1 MSTAKPTA
9 PSLIAGHESAL
20 EKTFLFKWK
29 ACQGPELAREFVFHP
44 TRKWRFD
51 FAHVESRTAIEIEG
65 GIWTASRHTTGR
77 GFSNDCEKYNEAALR
92 GWAVFR
98 LTDAMINLPTLGRI
112 HHHIKTKHLPCP
124 STSNP
129 PSKN

>member
-1 MSTAKPTA
+1 MS
-9 PSLIAGHESAL
+9 IATKSIISGHESAL

-29 ACQGPELAREFVFHP
+29 ACQGPALDREFVFHP
-44 TRKWRFD
+44 SRKWRFD
-51 FAHVESRTAIEIEG
+51 FAHLASLTAIEIEG

-92 GWAVFR
+92 GWTVFR

-112 HHHIKTKHLPCP
+112 HSYIKTRPQL
-124 STSNP
+124 
-129 PSKN
+129 

>member
-1 MSTAKPTA
+1 MPATLPKPTA
-9 PSLIAGHESAL
+9 AALIAGRESTL

-29 ACQGPELAREFVFHP
+29 VCQGPALEREFVFHP
-44 TRKWRFD
+44 SRKWRFD
-51 FAHVESRTAIEIEG
+51 FAHLESRTAIEIEG

-98 LTDAMINLPTLGRI
+98 LTGDMIDLPTLGRI
-112 HHHIKTKHLPCP
+112 HQHIKTKHLP
-124 STSNP
+124 
-129 PSKN
+129 